1 MRQSRLMLIAAL
13 AGFVLLAGAC
23 TSESDERPA
32 APAASGGARTPMSVA
47 DIAAQVAPSVVTVV
61 TQGGNG
67 SGVVYRGDGY
77 VITNEHVVGSARSV
91 TLVLA
96 DATRTPA
103 RVVATDPVTDIAV
116 LQANRRSLPPAPFGA
131 SLPRVG
137 DPAIAIGSP
146 LGFTNTVTA
155 GIISGLGRAIPGS
168 TETGATALIDL
179 IQTDAAISPGNSG
192 GALVDS
198 TGRVIGINEAYIS
211 PQAGAVDLGF
221 AIPAATASSI
231 AEQLRT
237 TGRARHAFTGIT
249 PATLT
254 PELVAELGL
263 RVDQGVLVRLVSP
276 GGPADAARVRAG
288 SIIQAVDGRPTPTV
302 EDFLAVLRTL
312 RPGQDVQV
320 RVVPPGAGS
329 ADIVRLTLIDRPPSR

>member
-1 MRQSRLMLIAAL
+1 MRPSRLMLIAPF
-13 AGFVLLAGAC
+13 AGVVLLAGAC
-23 TSESDERPA
+23 TSGADRRSA
-32 APAASGGARTPMSVA
+32 APAGDSGAGTTTSVA
-47 DIAAQVAPSVVTVV
+47 DVVARVAPSVVTVV
-61 TQGGNG
+61 TEDGNG
-67 SGVVYRGDGY
+67 SGVVYRRDGY
-77 VITNEHVVGSARSV
+77 VITNEHVVGSAGSV

-116 LQANRRSLPPAPFGA
+116 LQAQRRSLPAARFGTT
-131 SLPRVG
+131 LPRVG

-146 LGFTNTVTA
+146 LGFNNTVTA
-155 GIISGLGRAIPGS
+155 GIISGLGRSIPGS
-168 TETGATALIDL
+168 IERGTTALVDL

-192 GALVDS
+192 GALVDG
-198 TGRVIGINEAYIS
+198 TGEVIGINEAYIS

-221 AIPAATASSI
+221 AIPAATAANI

-237 TGRARHAFTGIT
+237 IGRARHAFTGIT

-254 PELVAELGL
+254 PEMVAQLGL
-263 RVDQGVLVRLVSP
+263 RVREGVLVRLVSP
-276 GGPADAARVRAG
+276 GGPADAADVRVG

-302 EDFLAVLRTL
+302 EQFLAALRTL
-312 RPGQDVQV
+312 QPGQDVQV

-329 ADIVRLTLIDRPPSR
+329 AEIVRLTLTDRPTIR